1 MARDRRM
8 PPEGKIMAR
17 TVKAKFKLP
26 RGRLARKIVSWV
38 FVSVIVIETII
49 FIPSFNKRQKELLN
63 HLKEISAAKVST
75 LLQFTPPDIGP
86 SDLLKK
92 LEQLKMH
99 HTIVGGVVYAADG
112 RRIGTFGEVPQLA
125 YMPLEPGQMLGRL
138 SPDGKRY
145 DVVCLP
151 PWRGAPYTVVLRH
164 DTASVTAGLKAF
176 FWRIAGLV
184 IIISLFVTVGAWI
197 ALEPLVITPI
207 LRLRKDLVAAGEAI
221 SRDRPAP
228 DFYSA
233 SVSRN
238 DELGDVIDAFRQMYK
253 RITDAIDE
261 RKKAEQ
267 ALKES
272 YEKVASY
279 SRAMNRELEQGRE
292 MQLNFLPAELI
303 SPLGWESA
311 AFFKPARQVSGDF
324 YDLFELPDGS
334 LGLVIADVCD
344 KGVGAALFMA
354 LFRSLIRV
362 FADEV
367 CRAALAG
374 TVPAEDADSGQCRL
388 DQPTACVMSPYVL
401 RPVERTNSYIATH
414 HGELG
419 MFATLFFGIMDPQTG
434 VITYVNGGHL
444 PLFII
449 AAGGGIRQ
457 RLATT
462 GPAVGVIA
470 GMQFEAGTAR
480 VEPGELLFGCTDGV
494 TEASAPDGGFF
505 GFHRLEKILEAPPV
519 SAEQRVDELAEAVL
533 AHTGENDLF
542 DDITMIAMYRRP

>member
-1 MARDRRM
+1 
-8 PPEGKIMAR
+8 
-17 TVKAKFKLP
+17 
-26 RGRLARKIVSWV
+26 
-38 FVSVIVIETII
+38 
-49 FIPSFNKRQKELLN
+49 
-63 HLKEISAAKVST
+63 
-75 LLQFTPPDIGP
+75 
-86 SDLLKK
+86 
-92 LEQLKMH
+92 
-99 HTIVGGVVYAADG
+99 
-112 RRIGTFGEVPQLA
+112 
-125 YMPLEPGQMLGRL
+125 
-138 SPDGKRY
+138 
-145 DVVCLP
+145 
-151 PWRGAPYTVVLRH
+151 
-164 DTASVTAGLKAF
+164 VTAGLKAF
-176 FWRIAGLV
+176 FLRIAGLV
-184 IIISLFVTVGAWI
+184 IIISLFVTIGAWI

-221 SRDRPAP
+221 SQDRQTPE
-228 DFYSA
+228 FYSA

-238 DELGDVIDAFRQMYK
+238 DELGDVIDAFRHMVR
-253 RITDAIDE
+253 RITDAISE

-272 YEKVASY
+272 YEQVASY

-292 MQLNFLPAELI
+292 MQLNFLPEELI
-303 SPLGWESA
+303 SPPGWESA
-311 AFFKPARQVSGDF
+311 AFFEPARQVSGDF

-374 TVPAEDADSGQCRL
+374 TDPAGGADDGQCLL
-388 DQPTACVMSPYVL
+388 DQPSACAMSPHVL
-401 RPVERTNSYIATH
+401 RPVERTNAYIATH
-414 HGELG
+414 HGDLG
-419 MFATLFFGIMDPQTG
+419 MFATLFFGIVDPRTG
-434 VITYVNGGHL
+434 IITYVNGGHL

-457 RLATT
+457 RLSTT

-470 GMQFEAGTAR
+470 DMQFEAGTAR

-494 TEASAPDGGFF
+494 TEASAPDGAFF
-505 GFHRLEKILEAPPV
+505 GFDRLEKILQAPPV
-519 SAEQRVDELAEAVL
+519 SAVQRVDELAEAVL
-533 AHTGENDLF
+533 THTGDNDLF

>member
-1 MARDRRM
+1 
-8 PPEGKIMAR
+8 MAR

-26 RGRLARKIVSWV
+26 RGRLARKIVFWV
-38 FVSVIVIETII
+38 FICVIVIETII
-49 FIPSFNKRQKELLN
+49 FIPSFKKRQGELLS

-75 LLQFTPPDIGP
+75 LLQFTPPDIAP
-86 SDLLKK
+86 SDLLNR
-92 LEQLKMH
+92 LEKLKMH
-99 HTIVGGVVYAADG
+99 HTIMGGVVYAADG
-112 RRIGTFGEVPQLA
+112 RRIGTFGEAPQLA
-125 YMPLEPGQMLGRL
+125 YMPLKPGQMLGQL
-138 SPDGKRY
+138 STDGKRY

-151 PWRGAPYTVVLRH
+151 PWQGAPYTVVLRH

-176 FWRIAGLV
+176 FFRIAGLV
-184 IIISLFVTVGAWI
+184 IIISLFVTIGAWI

-221 SRDRPAP
+221 SQDRQTPE
-228 DFYSA
+228 FFSA

-238 DELGDVIDAFRQMYK
+238 DELGDVIDAFRHMVR
-253 RITDAIDE
+253 RITDAISE
-261 RKKAEQ
+261 RKRAEQ
-267 ALKES
+267 ALKKS
-272 YEKVASY
+272 YEQVASY

-292 MQLNFLPAELI
+292 MQLNFLPEKLI
-303 SPLGWESA
+303 SPSGWETA
-311 AFFKPARQVSGDF
+311 ACFKPARQVSGDF
-324 YDLFELPDGS
+324 YDLFKLPDGS

-374 TVPAEDADSGQCRL
+374 AGPAGEVAGSQCLL
-388 DQPTACVMSPYVL
+388 DQPTACAMSPYVL
-401 RPVERTNSYIATH
+401 RPVERTNAYIATH
-414 HGELG
+414 HGDLG

-434 VITYVNGGHL
+434 IITYVNGGHL

-457 RLATT
+457 RLSTT
-462 GPAVGVIA
+462 GPAVGIIA
-470 GMQFEAGTAR
+470 DMQFEAGTAR

-494 TEASAPDGGFF
+494 TEASAPDGAFF
-505 GFHRLEKILEAPPV
+505 GFDRLEKILETPPV
-519 SAEQRVDELAEAVL
+519 SAGQRVDELAEAVL
-533 AHTGENDLF
+533 AHTGDNDLF

>member
-1 MARDRRM
+1 MAR
-8 PPEGKIMAR
+8 K
-17 TVKAKFKLP
+17 VKAKFKLP
-26 RGRLARKIVSWV
+26 RGRLARKIVLWV

-49 FIPSFNKRQKELLN
+49 FIPSFKKRQGELLN

-75 LLQFTPPDIGP
+75 LLQFTPPDIAP
-86 SDLLKK
+86 QELLDR
-92 LEQLKMH
+92 LARLRMH

-112 RRIGTFGEVPQLA
+112 RRIGAFGEAPQLA
-125 YMPLEPGQMLGRL
+125 YTPLKPGQMQGRL
-138 SPDGKRY
+138 TSDGKRY

-151 PWRGAPYTVVLRH
+151 PWRGAPYTVILRH
-164 DTASVTAGLKAF
+164 DTATVTAGLKAF
-176 FWRIAGLV
+176 FLRIAGLV
-184 IIISLFVTVGAWI
+184 VIISLFVTAGAWI

-221 SRDRPAP
+221 SSDRPTP
-228 DFYSA
+228 QFYSA

-238 DELGDVIDAFRQMYK
+238 DELGDVIDAFRQMVR
-253 RITDAIDE
+253 RITDAIGE

-272 YEKVASY
+272 YEQVASY
-279 SRAMNRELEQGRE
+279 SRAMDRELEQGRQ

-303 SPLGWESA
+303 SPPGWETA
-311 AFFKPARQVSGDF
+311 ACFKPARQVSGDF
-324 YDLFELPDGS
+324 YDQFELPDGS

-362 FADEV
+362 FSEEV

-374 TVPAEDADSGQCRL
+374 ATDGGQCRL
-388 DQPTACVMSPYVL
+388 DHPTTCAMSPHVV
-401 RPVERTNSYIATH
+401 RPVERTNAYIATH
-414 HGELG
+414 HGDLG
-419 MFATLFFGIMDPQTG
+419 MFATLFFGILDPATG
-434 VITYVNGGHL
+434 TITYVNGGHL

-457 RLATT
+457 RLSTT

-470 GMQFEAGTAR
+470 DMQFESGAAR
-480 VEPGELLFGCTDGV
+480 IEPGELLFGCTDGV
-494 TEASAPDGGFF
+494 TEASAPEGGFF
-505 GFHRLEKILEAPPV
+505 GYERLEGILQAPPV
-519 SAEQRVDELAEAVL
+519 SAGQRVDEMAAAVL
-533 AHTGENDLF
+533 AHTGQNDLF